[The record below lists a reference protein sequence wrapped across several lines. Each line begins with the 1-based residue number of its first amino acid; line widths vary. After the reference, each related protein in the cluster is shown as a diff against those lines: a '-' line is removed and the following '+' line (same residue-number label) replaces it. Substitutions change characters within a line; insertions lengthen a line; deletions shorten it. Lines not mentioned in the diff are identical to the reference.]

1 MESGKSVQIL
11 EDLSKQIADMQHAI
25 NIREREKME
34 NRVQILEMGI
44 FVGLIGAVLY
54 ALVVQMMG
62 SMNGF

>member
-1 MESGKSVQIL
+1 
-11 EDLSKQIADMQHAI
+11 MQHAI